1 MIPVALIVFFGLM
14 ALSILALVLLRS
26 ASLDHEDTRARLL
39 QPGAETLAYDVP
51 DGQDPAEVIVALNR
65 AGYKALEDGD
75 AYQVLVQCPHGRGND
90 RPRVRSA
97 IEQAGASGGIGT
109 RRTRPRRAV
118 RGRAVNRRRH

>member
-39 QPGAETLAYDVP
+39 QPGAETLAYDIP

-65 AGYKALEDGD
+65 AGYKPSRTGTPTRCSCSVPTAAATTG
-75 AYQVLVQCPHGRGND
+75 PGSGRPSS
-90 RPRVRSA
+90 RP
-97 IEQAGASGGIGT
+97 AGPPNTSTSCGS
-109 RRTRPRRAV
+109 RTR
-118 RGRAVNRRRH
+118 G